1 MTIHRRSRIT
11 RHLAWIV
18 VLGLTTLGTSLQAGD
33 ITGIVA
39 FGDSLSD
46 VGNTYLAAG
55 IPPSPPYYQGH
66 YSNGPIWLEYL
77 ANSLGVPAPTASL
90 AGGTDYAWG
99 GAETGSGLSYEGT
112 PNIGSQISTYL
123 ASNTPLSTQLI
134 TIWGGANDFLNGGVT
149 NPAVPVANLISEI
162 TTLAAAGGKQFLVP
176 NLPLLGDLP
185 ATNTLPQANR
195 DALNFLTLTF
205 DSMLYSQL
213 NQLQGKLGITMHQVD
228 IDSVFQNIIANP
240 GAYGLTN
247 VTDSAIA
254 DGNLSGQGYLFW
266 DTVHPTT
273 VIQALIGA
281 TAFATVVPEPS
292 PLTLVLIA
300 APLLL
305 AWRRRAAVTSP
316 GLRPRD
322 GSGRG

>member
-1 MTIHRRSRIT
+1 MTDR
-11 RHLAWIV
+11 
-18 VLGLTTLGTSLQAGD
+18 
-33 ITGIVA
+33 
-39 FGDSLSD
+39 
-46 VGNTYLAAG
+46 NTYLAAG

-77 ANSLGVPAPTASL
+77 ANSLGVAAPTASL

-292 PLTLVLIA
+292 SLTLVLIA